1 MGTQAPTSPLLKV
14 LSLSFTGLGRAD
26 CGEGLGETEG
36 QRVVQVGELC
46 LQASPQKPKVPLVN
60 VSLYYEALCPG
71 CRMFLMRELFP
82 TWLMVWEILN
92 ITLVPY
98 GNAQERNVSGKW
110 EFSCQHGE
118 RECKLNKV
126 EACLLDQLEP
136 KTAFLTIVCLEE
148 MTDMEQNLKP
158 CLQIYAP
165 KVSPDS
171 IMECALGDRGTQLL
185 HKYAQLTDALR
196 PPHTYVPWV
205 VVNGEHMKEDE
216 HLLPLVC
223 RLYQGQKPD
232 VCQPTADLS
241 KQVHFK

>member
-1 MGTQAPTSPLLKV
+1 MASSPLLLLPLLLLLLPPEV
-14 LSLSFTGLGRAD
+14 PAATRWSSLEALP
-26 CGEGLGETEG
+26 EGAAPC
-36 QRVVQVGELC
+36 QVGELC
-46 LQASPQKPKVPLVN
+46 LQASPQKPEVPLVN

-71 CRMFLMRELFP
+71 CQMFLIRELFP

-92 ITLVPY
+92 VTLVPY
-98 GNAQERNVSGKW
+98 GNAQ
-110 EFSCQHGE
+110 
-118 RECKLNKV
+118 
-126 EACLLDQLEP
+126 ACLLDQLEP

-171 IMECALGDRGTQLL
+171 IMECALGDRGMQLL
-185 HKYAQLTDALR
+185 HINAQLTDALR

-205 VVNGEHMKEDE
+205 VVNGEHMKEEE
-216 HLLPLVC
+216 HLLHLVC

-232 VCQPTADLS
+232 VCQTTADLS